1 MVTISR
7 PSPIEHRTTSLKRTY
22 QDIRRTNRFAVMR
35 YLIASAPVVRRDIAA
50 TTGLSVATASDIV
63 NELHELGLLA
73 EIGQQASGG
82 GRPRNLLAPALEGP
96 RLIGVDIAE
105 TYVHVEVFDPALRV
119 LARAEY
125 ELHPHANSPDY
136 VVDRIVRGID
146 DAIAQAKVERARI
159 LGVGVS
165 IPGQVR
171 PDGTASVFAP
181 NWQWN
186 DVPLLALLTDRVP
199 DLPVILDNPLRASTV
214 AELWFGA
221 ARGHDNVAVLTLGTG
236 VGAGLA
242 VQGALYRGATNTAG
256 EWGHTNLVID
266 GRKCRRGCVGCVET
280 YVGAPGIMQHLA
292 EADPDSPLLHPDDQ
306 MATIDALATAH
317 AAGDPA
323 AQQAIATTGRY
334 LGIAIANLINLFNP
348 QTIVLTGWVADSLGS
363 AVLPYVRATAARY
376 ALAEPWE
383 GTEISLCPIDRNP
396 VSLGAATLVL
406 EGFLS

>member
-1 MVTISR
+1 M
-7 PSPIEHRTTSLKRTY
+7 KRTY

-35 YLIASAPVVRRDIAA
+35 HLIATAPVVRRDIAA
-50 TTGLSVATASDIV
+50 ATGLSVATASDIV
-63 NELHELGLLA
+63 NELHELGLLT

-82 GRPRNLLAPALEGP
+82 GRPRNLLAPAVEGP

-105 TYVHVEVFDPALRV
+105 TYVHVEVFDPSLQV

-125 ELHPHANSPDY
+125 ELHPHANPPEY
-136 VVDRIVRGID
+136 VVDRIVRGVD
-146 DAIAQAKVERARI
+146 EAIARAQVERGRV

-171 PDGTASVFAP
+171 ADGTTSVFAP
-181 NWQWN
+181 NWNWN
-186 DVPLLALLTDRVP
+186 DVPLRDLLTERIP
-199 DLPVILDNPLRASTV
+199 DLPILLDNPLRASTV

-221 ARGHDNVAVLTLGTG
+221 ARGRDNVAVLTLGTG
-236 VGAGLA
+236 VGAGLT
-242 VQGALYRGATNTAG
+242 VQGSLYRGATNTAG

-266 GRKCRRGCVGCVET
+266 GRECRRGCVGCVET

-292 EADPDSPLLHPDDQ
+292 EIHPDSPLLHPDDQ
-306 MATIDALATAH
+306 MATIHALATAH
-317 AAGDPA
+317 AAKDPA
-323 AQQAIATTGRY
+323 AQQVIATTGRY
-334 LGIAIANLINLFNP
+334 LGIAIANLINLCNP
-348 QTIVLTGWVADSLGS
+348 QIIVLTGWVADSLGS
-363 AVLPYVRATAARY
+363 AVLPHVRATAARY